1 MAATAPGWNRGKQQE
16 LDLRWCILA
25 AFGDTFCHIWEPWH
39 SGQRYQLMAPK
50 PSGLSLCLK
59 SLESDPHLL
68 PRRGTQDWERE
79 REGTKW
85 ICHFVDTDEKD
96 EPESSPTVPWNCWKP
111 SAAWWTGPWSLVPGL
126 TVQPLGEVLT
136 CAFLIRLVCAI
147 EKMLLCSFCSVI
159 VYTHSRPIL
168 DPSNHV
174 YPFKRNA
181 DAFQKSTFCHIVCTF
196 FHFIHSR
203 LKDFCVRGN
212 S

>member
-1 MAATAPGWNRGKQQE
+1 MAATAPGWNRGKQQD
-16 LDLRWCILA
+16 LDLRRCILA

-79 REGTKW
+79 RGNKVNLSFCRHRRKRWTREFIHSAVKLLGTL
-85 ICHFVDTDEKD
+85 
-96 EPESSPTVPWNCWKP
+96 SSLVN
-111 SAAWWTGPWSLVPGL
+111 WSLVPGL

-147 EKMLLCSFCSVI
+147 EKMLLYSFCSVI

-196 FHFIHSR
+196 
-203 LKDFCVRGN
+203 
-212 S
+212 